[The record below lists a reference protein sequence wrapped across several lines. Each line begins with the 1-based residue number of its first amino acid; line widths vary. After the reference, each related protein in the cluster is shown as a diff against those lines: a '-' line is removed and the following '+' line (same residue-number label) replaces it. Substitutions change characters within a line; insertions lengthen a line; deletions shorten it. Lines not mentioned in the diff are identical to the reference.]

1 MLKNNLENK
10 IISKTILGIDP
21 GYDRVGMSIVNKEG
35 IKESVIFSTCIE
47 TNKKETHSQRIKQIA
62 DDLEKIIKKYK
73 IQTACIETLFIFKNQ
88 KTVMRVAEARGV
100 INYICEKNKV
110 NILEL
115 TPMQIKNSIT
125 GDGHADKKQV
135 KYMLEKILK
144 ADFISNILDDEV
156 DAIACGLAG
165 LAFLKNI

>member
-1 MLKNNLENK
+1 MLKNN

-21 GYDRVGMSIVNKEG
+21 GYDRVGVSIVNKEG
-35 IKESVIFSTCIE
+35 IKESVIFSVCIE
-47 TNKKETHSQRIKQIA
+47 TNKKETHSKRIKQIA

-73 IQTACIETLFIFKNQ
+73 VKTACIETLFIFKNQ

-100 INYICEKNKV
+100 INYICEKNGV
-110 NILEL
+110 SILEL
-115 TPMQIKNSIT
+115 TPMQIKNSIA

-144 ADFISNILDDEV
+144 ADFTSNKLDDEV

>member
-1 MLKNNLENK
+1 MKTNINKQEEK
-10 IISKTILGIDP
+10 IIIGIDP
-21 GYDRVGMSIVNKEG
+21 GYDRVGVAIVKKEG
-35 IKESVIFSTCIE
+35 IKESVLFSSCIE
-47 TNKKETHSQRIKQIA
+47 TNKKETHSKRIKKIA
-62 DDLEKIIKKYK
+62 DDLEKIIKKHK
-73 IQTACIETLFIFKNQ
+73 VKTACIESLFIFKNQ

-100 INYICEKNKV
+100 INYICEKNGLH
-110 NILEL
+110 ILEL

-144 ADFISNILDDEV
+144 VDFDDKKLDDEV
-156 DAIACGLAG
+156 DAVACGLAG

>member
-1 MLKNNLENK
+1 MTTNTILKEK
-10 IISKTILGIDP
+10 IIIGIDP
-21 GYDRVGMSIVNKEG
+21 GYDRVGISIVKKEG
-35 IKESVIFSTCIE
+35 VLENVIFSTCIE
-47 TNKKETHSQRIKQIA
+47 TDKKDLHSRRIKKIA
-62 DDLEKIIKKYK
+62 DELEKIIKKYK
-73 IQTACIETLFIFKNQ
+73 VKTACIESLFIFKNQ

-100 INYICEKNKV
+100 INYICEKNGLY
-110 NILEL
+110 ILEL

-144 ADFISNILDDEV
+144 VTFENKKLDDEV